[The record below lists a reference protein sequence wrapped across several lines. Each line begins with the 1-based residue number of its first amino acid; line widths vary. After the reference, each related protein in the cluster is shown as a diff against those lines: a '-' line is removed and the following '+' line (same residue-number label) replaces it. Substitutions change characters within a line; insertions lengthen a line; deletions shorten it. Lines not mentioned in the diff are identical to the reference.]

1 LTLKNIYGALSL
13 ANKFKE
19 YHCARDIYNTAVEYL
34 DAFPVHFGLVDAYLS
49 ADGPFGIF
57 ADTCPNPTHTI
68 IAGEDLVAVDWV
80 AATKMGIDPMISQY
94 MRLAVKA
101 FGKPEIRLVGDAS
114 IYRPWL
120 NVPAALTLFTHK
132 GVDADYY
139 FGNLIYTCC
148 AHMDETHFTHKSRAI
163 HIRLLRKL
171 TIPLRNTFFV
181 RTNKNPTWTN
191 RLSSWV
197 LYKLGY

>member
-1 LTLKNIYGALSL
+1 
-13 ANKFKE
+13 
-19 YHCARDIYNTAVEYL
+19 
-34 DAFPVHFGLVDAYLS
+34 
-49 ADGPFGIF
+49 
-57 ADTCPNPTHTI
+57 
-68 IAGEDLVAVDWV
+68 
-80 AATKMGIDPMISQY
+80 MGIEPMISQY

-101 FGKPEIRLVGDAS
+101 FGKPEIQLVGDGS
-114 IYRPWL
+114 MYRPWL

-139 FGNLIYTCC
+139 FGNLIYSCC
-148 AHMDETHFTHKSRAI
+148 AQMDEAHFTHKSKAI

-181 RTNKNPTWTN
+181 RTNENPTWTN
-191 RLSSWV
+191 RLASWV